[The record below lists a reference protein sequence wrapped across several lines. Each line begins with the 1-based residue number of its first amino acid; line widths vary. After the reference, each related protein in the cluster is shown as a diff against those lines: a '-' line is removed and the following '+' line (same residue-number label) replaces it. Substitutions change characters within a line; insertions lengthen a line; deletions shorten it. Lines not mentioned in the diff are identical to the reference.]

1 MNDLAGRMQRGLIL
15 PDGVKPK
22 EEEKPKP
29 RPMAIAVPSTDMV
42 HANFAQTLAAMSYYC
57 GLIQA
62 PLIFVSQKGSM
73 IPKSRNDLVAES
85 RKYNASHILFID
97 SDMTFPPQLPA
108 LLARH
113 DKDIVGATYA
123 RRCEPHDNLVT
134 PLNRQP
140 MEIAQGLVKVDSLPT
155 GCLLIKLEV
164 FDKLQR
170 PYFRFV
176 TIPEGETRGHISGPS
191 MIGEDVYFCES
202 ARAAGFDVWLDVDL
216 SHDVTHWGEV
226 GYRLCNPSPE
236 TDGKAYERI
245 ELDTR
250 AG

>member
-1 MNDLAGRMQRGLIL
+1 MNNIASKIARGLIL
-15 PDGVKPK
+15 PDGVAPL
-22 EEEKPKP
+22 EEEKVGL

-42 HANFAQTLAAMSYYC
+42 HANFAQTLAAMAYWC
-57 GLIQA
+57 GLHKA
-62 PLIFVSQKGSM
+62 PIILVSQKGSM

-85 RKYNASHILFID
+85 RHYQASHILFLD
-97 SDMTFPPQLPA
+97 SDMTFPPHLPA
-108 LLARH
+108 ALAKH

-140 MEIAQGLVKVDSLPT
+140 MQIASGLVKVDSLPT
-155 GCLLIKLEV
+155 GCLLIKAEV
-164 FDKLQR
+164 FDKLQK

-176 TIPEGETRGHISGPS
+176 PIPEGETRNGIEGPS

-202 ARAAGFDVWLDVDL
+202 ARAAGFDVWLDVDM
-216 SHDVTHWGEV
+216 SHDVTHWGEC
-226 GYRLCNPSPE
+226 GYRLCNPTP
-236 TDGKAYERI
+236 DNGNKGYERI
-245 ELDTR
+245 ELATR